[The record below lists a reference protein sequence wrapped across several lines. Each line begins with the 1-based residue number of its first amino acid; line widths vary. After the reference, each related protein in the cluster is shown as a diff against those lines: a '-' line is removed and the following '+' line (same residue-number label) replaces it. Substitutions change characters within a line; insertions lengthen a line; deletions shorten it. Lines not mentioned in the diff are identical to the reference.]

1 MILSICIPNYNRSAS
16 LENCLNSIKIAKNQT
31 KLKFEVCISDNNSE
45 ENILPIV
52 KKYKKH
58 IKIKFKKNKKNYGMG
73 QNIISAANMAKGKFI
88 WIIGKRS
95 YYI

>member
-45 ENILPIV
+45 ENITIV
-52 KKYKKH
+52 DITYKLNL
-58 IKIKFKKNKKNYGMG
+58 KNKKNYGMG
-73 QNIISAANMAKGKFI
+73 QNIYQLLTWPKENLFGL
-88 WIIGKRS
+88 
-95 YYI
+95 